1 MAGKP
6 TVEQLNTLI
15 RLKQGDRYYPQ
26 SRTATALDRD
36 GYTTDHAGRLTG
48 KGDTTATRILDLNDR
63 REYDRMS
70 TVELQALDAANQLGE
85 DAYIAVALD
94 PDRRPAIRR
103 WAADRM
109 DSDTFDK
116 IINRLAADPNPD
128 VRRIIITG
136 RHYIHKPDR
145 LLSLF
150 RDENDPTVLLDLLW
164 NLTPPVSEE
173 TIRFTERRLD
183 HPDPQV
189 RTAALKALPEPE
201 RGQAAIRLLDDPD
214 IDVFREAIDCARA
227 PLTDGQTERALHD
240 PNAMFQLA
248 YHGVGLTDGTITHLL
263 DDPRTSGVMGLRLSD
278 YTEACQRHMQARRLF
293 ADPDGS
299 TIAKERREA
308 EE

>member
-26 SRTATALDRD
+26 TRTAVALDRD

-48 KGDTTATRILDLNDR
+48 KGDKIVARLLDLNNR
-63 REYDRMS
+63 REYDRLS
-70 TVELQALDAANQLGE
+70 TVELQALDAADQLDE
-85 DAYIAVALD
+85 DAYTAVALD
-94 PDRRPAIRR
+94 PDRKPTIRR

-109 DSDTFDK
+109 GSDTFDR
-116 IINRLAADPNPD
+116 IVDRLAADPNPD
-128 VRRIIITG
+128 VRRIIISHH
-136 RHYIHKPDR
+136 RILQPDR
-145 LLSLF
+145 LISLF
-150 RDENDPTVLLDLLW
+150 GDENDPTVLLDLLW
-164 NLTPPVSEE
+164 NLTPVSEE

-183 HPDPQV
+183 HPNPQV

-214 IDVFREAIDCARA
+214 IDVFREAIGYAHV

-248 YHGVGLTDGTITHLL
+248 YHGVGMTDDTITRLL
-263 DDPRTSGVMGLRLSD
+263 NDPRTNVVMNLRLAD

>member
-26 SRTATALDRD
+26 TRTATALDRD
-36 GYTTDHAGRLTG
+36 GYTTDHASRLTG
-48 KGDTTATRILDLNDR
+48 KGDTTAARLLDLNNR
-63 REYDRMS
+63 REYDRLS
-70 TVELQALDAANQLGE
+70 TVELQALDAADRLDE
-85 DAYIAVALD
+85 DAYTTIALD

-109 DSDTFDK
+109 GSDTFDK
-116 IINRLAADPNPD
+116 IVDRLAADPNPD

-136 RHYIHKPDR
+136 RHHIHKTDR
-145 LLSLF
+145 LVGLF

-164 NLTPPVSEE
+164 SLTPVSEE
-173 TIRFTERRLD
+173 TIRFIKRRLD

-214 IDVFREAIDCARA
+214 IDVFREAIGYARI

-248 YHGVGLTDGTITHLL
+248 YHGVGMTDGTITHLL
-263 DDPRTSGVMGLRLSD
+263 DDPRTSGVMNRRLTD

-299 TIAKERREA
+299 TVAKERREA

>member
-48 KGDTTATRILDLNDR
+48 KGDTTATRLLDLNDR
-63 REYDRMS
+63 REYDRLS
-70 TVELQALDAANQLGE
+70 TVELQALDAADQLGE
-85 DAYIAVALD
+85 DAYTAVALD

-103 WAADRM
+103 WAVDRM
-109 DSDTFDK
+109 DSTTFDK
-116 IINRLAADPNPD
+116 IMDRLAADPNPD
-128 VRRIIITG
+128 IRRIIIG
-136 RHYIHKPDR
+136 HHRILQPGR

-164 NLTPPVSEE
+164 NLTPVSEE

-183 HPDPQV
+183 HPNPQV
-189 RTAALKALPEPE
+189 RTAALKTLPEPE

-214 IDVFREAIDCARA
+214 IDVFREAIGYAHV

-248 YHGVGLTDGTITHLL
+248 YHGVGMTDDTITHLL
-263 DDPRTSGVMGLRLSD
+263 ADPRTSGVMGLRLTD
-278 YTEACQRHMQARRLF
+278 YTEAYQRYVQARRLF

-299 TIAKERREA
+299 TVAKEHRGM

>member
-15 RLKQGDRYYPQ
+15 RLKQAERYYPQ
-26 SRTATALDRD
+26 SRTAAALDRD
-36 GYTTDHAGRLTG
+36 EYTTDHASRLTG
-48 KGDTTATRILDLNDR
+48 KGDKTATRLLDLNDR

-94 PDRRPAIRR
+94 PDRKPTIRR

-128 VRRIIITG
+128 VRRIIISHHRILPPG
-136 RHYIHKPDR
+136 RLI
-145 LLSLF
+145 SLF
-150 RDENDPTVLLDLLW
+150 KDENDPTVLLDLLW
-164 NLTPPVSEE
+164 NLTPVSEE

-214 IDVFREAIDCARA
+214 IDVFREAIGYARV

-248 YHGVGLTDGTITHLL
+248 YYGVGMTDDTISRLL
-263 DDPRTSGVMGLRLSD
+263 DDPRTSGVMGLRLAD
-278 YTEACQRHMQARRLF
+278 YTEACQRHVQARRLF

-299 TIAKERREA
+299 TVAKERREA
-308 EE
+308 EA